1 MEQTIEE
8 LADVIEDQSAYV
20 KKLTKEI
27 IELQGILENLAGV
40 ISYLTE
46 TIE

>member
-1 MEQTIEE
+1 MEQTIDE
-8 LADVIEDQSAYV
+8 LAGVIEDNSAYV
-20 KKLTKEI
+20 KELTKEI

-46 TIE
+46 RFE